1 MFFENLEIT
10 FWDSLKKHRPAQKLW
25 KSGNFR
31 KYLIH
36 VILSKDIDVQRILQS
51 DSTRGTTGHT
61 QPQVVVSDPI
71 R

>member
-10 FWDSLKKHRPAQKLW
+10 FWDSLKTHRPAQTLW